1 MCSNADP
8 RAALAE
14 YIRHKTDN
22 GNKVVDYL
30 HDVLEDRLDGVKH
43 GHRERAAA
51 ILTEYGDLA
60 AIRFQEKNKEEKKA
74 NPSPKPRKR
83 EEREDSEFGAALA
96 RVIRDKTNDTQDV
109 ADYLI
114 DTMNGIDSATESGLG
129 KIRHQQRVSAAAEL
143 LRRGLDHDPAH
154 AASTVICT
162 PSPLRERA
170 GVRVNGNSA
179 VPAKAGTRQAAGATA
194 PEVRPGPASVAEDAE
209 PTTENCELATE
220 NSEPLDLV
228 AMAKEIVA
236 SLDPADFEEEPP
248 SDHKPDYSMWDII
261 DSLPQPEITEEHARI
276 GAALFRE
283 AIQKQRLWE
292 ESNVKVPTRKDH
304 DNYDDG

>member
-8 RAALAE
+8 RAELAE

-22 GNKVVDYL
+22 GNQVVDYL
-30 HDVLEDRLDGVKH
+30 HDVLHERLDGVKH

-74 NPSPKPRKR
+74 KPSPKPRKR
-83 EEREDSEFGAALA
+83 EECEDSEFDAALA
-96 RVIRDKTNDTQDV
+96 RVIRDKTNDAQDV

-114 DTMNGIDSATESGLG
+114 DTMNGIDSAIESGLG

-143 LRRGLDHDPAH
+143 LRRAFDNDPKYAQT
-154 AASTVICT
+154 S
-162 PSPLRERA
+162 
-170 GVRVNGNSA
+170 
-179 VPAKAGTRQAAGATA
+179 TA
-194 PEVRPGPASVAEDAE
+194 PTLAVSPVMPEGHPHDSEQEADESDNPEHPIHPENPDSDEKAE
-209 PTTENCELATE
+209 PV
-220 NSEPLDLV
+220 DYV

-261 DSLPQPEITEEHARI
+261 DRQPQPVITEEHARI